1 MKVLGIDPGIER
13 TGFGIV
19 EEINNEFKVI
29 DYGLVKTS
37 SKKPFEQRLLTIHS
51 ELEQIIKV
59 FRPEVA
65 VIEDLFFC
73 KNVKTA
79 FVVGQARG
87 VAVLTASKYGL
98 KYAHFTPLQ
107 VKKSVAGY
115 GNADKN
121 QVQQMIK
128 MLLKLEEIP
137 KPDDVADAL
146 ALCVT
151 YLNSYKL
158 NDLIKE
164 NL

>member
-1 MKVLGIDPGIER
+1 MRVLGIDPGIEK
-13 TGFGIV
+13 TGFGIA
-19 EEINNEFKVI
+19 EEVNNQIKAI
-29 DYGLVKTS
+29 DYGLIKTS

-51 ELEQIIKV
+51 ELEQVIKV

-65 VIEDLFFC
+65 VVEDLFFC

-87 VAVLTASKYGL
+87 VAVLTCSKYGL

-121 QVQQMIK
+121 QVQQMTKI
-128 MLLKLEEIP
+128 LLNLKEIP
-137 KPDDVADAL
+137 RPDDVADAL
-146 ALCVT
+146 GLCIT

-158 NDLIKE
+158 NEKLN